1 MQLDTQATLNV
12 LIERNR
18 RIAGYEHNC
27 DCGRAVDVEQTDIFG
42 GSKGY
47 CQACYD
53 ELGGD
58 ERG

>member
-1 MQLDTQATLNV
+1 MQLTPEQVNV

-27 DCGRAVDVEQTDIFG
+27 DCGKEATLQQPDIFG

-47 CQACYD
+47 CQRCYD
-53 ELGGD
+53 ALGG
-58 ERG
+58 EGE

>member
-1 MQLDTQATLNV
+1 MSEITLTQ
-12 LIERNR
+12 LIEQNR

-27 DCGRAVDVEQTDIFG
+27 DCGRAVTVEQTDLFG

-58 ERG
+58 GE

>member
-27 DCGRAVDVEQTDIFG
+27 DCGRAVTVEQTDIFG

-58 ERG
+58 GE

>member
-1 MQLDTQATLNV
+1 MQLDTQATLNA
-12 LIERNR
+12 LYEREKR
-18 RIAGYEHNC
+18 QTC
-27 DCGRAVDVEQTDIFG
+27 DCGRAVTVEQTDIFG

-58 ERG
+58 GE

>member
-12 LIERNR
+12 LMERNR

-27 DCGRAVDVEQTDIFG
+27 DCGRAVTVEQPDIFG
-42 GSKGY
+42 GTTGY

-58 ERG
+58 GK